1 MKRALLRA
9 AIGTLALLAV
19 GCGSGDPLGVAV
31 SGTVNYK
38 GQPVKEGL
46 ITFIPMKGTE
56 GPKAG
61 ANIDDGKYAIPRRG
75 ALAPGK
81 YRIEIRSYEDSG
93 NETPKSMQQ
102 AQMFGRPIEKVTN
115 DPGAAEQLQ
124 KIRTQKKNVLP
135 ARYNDD
141 SELTKDL
148 PDQSQVTMD
157 FEL

>member
-1 MKRALLRA
+1 MKWVHLTATGL
-9 AIGTLALLAV
+9 ILAV
-19 GCGSGDPLGVAV
+19 LAFGCSSGDPLGVGV
-31 SGTVNYK
+31 SGVVNYK
-38 GQPVKEGL
+38 GQPIKEGM
-46 ITFIPMKGTE
+46 ITFIPLKETN

-61 ANIDDGKYAIPRRG
+61 ANIDDGRYAIPRRG

-93 NETPKSMQQ
+93 AETPKAMQQ
-102 AQMFGRPIEKVTN
+102 SQMFGRPIEKVSN

-124 KIRTQKKNVLP
+124 KVRMQKKNVLP

-148 PDQSQVTMD
+148 PDERQVTMD